1 MMKDHAVP
9 VVREVRRPNNT
20 TIRYSVRGPFTGAT
34 IVFVH
39 GWACSRNDFSGV
51 ARFLSPEY
59 RVLTVDLAEHGE
71 SRSERDDWSIE
82 EFARDVLAVL
92 DAEEVAHC
100 VVAGHSLGG
109 AVAVEVARLR
119 GEIIDQVVG
128 LDSLHYLDLYPH
140 NDERHTAL
148 AMRPFYED
156 FDLTLRGITGSAR
169 GGAGSTLA
177 DAHYR
182 KMITVRQPA
191 GTQAFKGLLRWN
203 MEHALG
209 QMTQPITVFAVGSL
223 LSGEAIARF
232 GDRVDFVPVDFES
245 HHFPAEQPEATAR
258 LLAGVIGAG
267 TPRV

>member
-1 MMKDHAVP
+1 MNDHSVQ
-9 VVREVRRPNNT
+9 VVREVRRRENT
-20 TIRYSVRGPFTGAT
+20 TIRYSVRGPSTGMT
-34 IVFVH
+34 VVLIH

-51 ARFLSPEY
+51 VHSLPPEY
-59 RVLTVDLAEHGE
+59 RVLAVDLAEHGE
-71 SRSERDDWSIE
+71 SRSERDDWSTE

-92 DAEEVAHC
+92 DAEKVSHC

-119 GEIIDQVVG
+119 GEIVDQVVG
-128 LDSLHYLDLYPH
+128 FDSLHYLGVYPYS
-140 NDERHTAL
+140 DERRTAL

-156 FDLTLRGITGSAR
+156 FDLALRRITGSSSE
-169 GGAGSTLA
+169 GAGSTLA
-177 DAHYR
+177 DTHYR

-191 GTQAFKGLLRWN
+191 GIRAFEGLLRWD
-203 MEHALG
+203 MERALS
-209 QMTQPITVFAVGSL
+209 QTSQPVTVFAVRTV

-258 LLAGVIGAG
+258 LLAGVMGAG